1 MNIYIEF
8 GLYKKQNFNIFLW
21 IIRGD
26 NKMLLFEMKVQ
37 EDVAYISREIE
48 ELAILVEP
56 SRPLPAYNLQ
66 EQDAKAK
73 YI

>member
-1 MNIYIEF
+1 
-8 GLYKKQNFNIFLW
+8 
-21 IIRGD
+21 
-26 NKMLLFEMKVQ
+26 MLLFEMKVQ